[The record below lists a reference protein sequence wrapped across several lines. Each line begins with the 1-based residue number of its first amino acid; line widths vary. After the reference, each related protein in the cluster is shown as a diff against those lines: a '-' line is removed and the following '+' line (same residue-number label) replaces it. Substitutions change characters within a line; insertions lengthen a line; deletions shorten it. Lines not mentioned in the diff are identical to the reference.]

1 MNEEARPPSSSV
13 TQHSAFVISFM
24 NLLGLF
30 RRQIQVARVSGIPVR
45 IDYRWFV
52 VFALS
57 AWVIALSFREGTTIT
72 QFVRLGPAWAWAAG
86 VVTTLALF
94 LSIFGHELSHALL
107 ARAEGI
113 ESDEIVLHPF
123 GGLTRLRREPDNP
136 RAEFRIAIAGPSAS
150 FLIGVLALV
159 GFYVSKLARLDALAA
174 SLSIV
179 GFWNFTIAASNLLP
193 GYPLDGGRVLRAFLW
208 KRTGQLEDAT
218 RAAATG
224 GQLIGGALVVFG
236 GWFYLR
242 VQDPFMGLWLALVG
256 FFLFDAA
263 RSVVRRRGSP
273 RTAGDAMTAPV
284 SVEPD
289 ATVAHFVDHVL
300 PLHRQEAVAV
310 ARGHSL
316 HGILTLRDLKDLPRE
331 RWRQTR
337 VSDVMRPVAPQLF
350 VAPQTPLAR
359 AEALLN
365 DNGAG
370 ALAVVN
376 GEGRLVGLLLS
387 GRVKRRS
394 KSGA

>member
-1 MNEEARPPSSSV
+1 
-13 TQHSAFVISFM
+13 M

-30 RRQIQVARVSGIPVR
+30 RRQIQVARVLGIPVS

-72 QFVRLGPAWAWAAG
+72 QFVRLGEAWAWVAG

-150 FLIGVLALV
+150 FLIGVAALAL
-159 GFYVSKLARLDALAA
+159 FYISKLARLDALAA
-174 SLSIV
+174 SLSII

-218 RAAATG
+218 RAAALG

-242 VQDPFMGLWLALVG
+242 VHDPFMGLWLALVG

-263 RSVVRRRGSP
+263 RSVVRRRKSL

-289 ATVAHFVDHVL
+289 STVGHFVDHVL

-310 ARGHSL
+310 ARGESL

-331 RWRQTR
+331 RWHQTR
-337 VSDVMRPVAPQLF
+337 VQDVMRPVAPQLF

-359 AEALLN
+359 AEALLQ

-387 GRVKRRS
+387 GRVKRRAKAS
-394 KSGA
+394 

>member
-1 MNEEARPPSSSV
+1 MADRFRRS
-13 TQHSAFVISFM
+13 
-24 NLLGLF
+24 LGLF
-30 RRQIQVARVSGIPVR
+30 RRQILIARVSGIPVR

-57 AWVIALSFREGTTIT
+57 AWVIAASFREGTTVT
-72 QFVRLGPAWAWAAG
+72 QFVQLGEPAAWAVGIA
-86 VVTTLALF
+86 TTFALF

-150 FLIGVLALV
+150 FLIGIVALV
-159 GFYVSKLARLDALAA
+159 GFYVSKAAGLDTLAA
-174 SLSIV
+174 ALSII
-179 GFWNFTIAASNLLP
+179 GFWNFVIAASNLLP

-208 KRTGQLEDAT
+208 KKTGQLEDAT
-218 RAAATG
+218 RVASLG

-236 GWFYLR
+236 GYFYLKLG
-242 VQDPFMGLWLALVG
+242 DPFMGLWLALVG
-256 FFLFDAA
+256 FLLFDAA
-263 RSVVRRRGSP
+263 RSVVRRRKSL

-289 ATVAHFVDHVL
+289 ATVSNFVDNFL
-300 PLHRQEAVAV
+300 PLHRQEAFAV
-310 ARGHSL
+310 AQARRL
-316 HGILTLRDLKDLPRE
+316 HGILTLRDLKELPRE
-331 RWRQTR
+331 RWHSTLVR
-337 VSDVMRPVAPQLF
+337 DVMRPVAPDLF

-359 AEALLN
+359 AERLLN
-365 DNGAG
+365 ENGAG

-376 GEGRLVGLLLS
+376 NAGELVGLLLR
-387 GRVKRRS
+387 GRIKRRI
-394 KSGA
+394 KVKP

>member
-1 MNEEARPPSSSV
+1 M
-13 TQHSAFVISFM
+13 
-24 NLLGLF
+24 L
-30 RRQIQVARVSGIPVR
+30 GIPVR
-45 IDYRWFV
+45 IDYRWFI

-57 AWVIALSFREGTTIT
+57 AWVVAFSFQNAEDTTLT
-72 QFVRLGPAWAWAAG
+72 QRVHLDGVWAWAAG
-86 VVTTLALF
+86 IVTTLALF

-150 FLIGVLALV
+150 FLIGVAALV
-159 GFYVSKLARLDALAA
+159 GFYVSKLAGLDAVAA

-218 RAAATG
+218 RIASLG

-236 GWFYLR
+236 CFYFYWR
-242 VQDPFMGLWLALVG
+242 DPFMGLWLALVG

-263 RSVVRRRGSP
+263 HSVVRRRKALQ
-273 RTAGDAMTAPV
+273 TAGDAMTAPV

-289 ATVAHFVDHVL
+289 STVGHFVDHVL

-310 ARGHSL
+310 ARGQSL

-331 RWRQTR
+331 RWHHTR

-350 VAPQTPLAR
+350 VAPHTPLAR

-365 DNGAG
+365 NNGAG

-376 GEGRLVGLLLS
+376 GEGQLVGLLLS
-387 GRVKRRS
+387 GRVKRRTKAS
-394 KSGA
+394 

>member
-1 MNEEARPPSSSV
+1 MNY
-13 TQHSAFVISFM
+13 
-24 NLLGLF
+24 LGLF

-57 AWVIALSFREGTTIT
+57 AWVIAFSFREGTTMT
-72 QFVRLGPAWAWAAG
+72 QFVQLSRPAAWAAG
-86 VVTTLALF
+86 IATTFALF

-113 ESDEIVLHPF
+113 ESDEVMLHPF
-123 GGLTRLRREPDNP
+123 GGLTRLRREPDSP

-150 FLIGVLALV
+150 FLMGVAALA
-159 GFYVSKLARLDALAA
+159 GFYVSKLAGLDALAA
-174 SLSIV
+174 ALSII
-179 GFWNFTIAASNLLP
+179 GFWNFVIAASNLLP

-218 RAAATG
+218 RVASLG

-236 GWFYLR
+236 GWFYFR
-242 VQDPFMGLWLALVG
+242 VGDPFMGLWLALVG

-263 RSVVRRRGSP
+263 RSVVRRRRGV

-289 ATVAHFVDHVL
+289 STVSQFIDNVL

-310 ARGHSL
+310 ARERRL

-331 RWRQTR
+331 RWHTTR
-337 VSDVMRPVAPQLF
+337 VRDVMRPVSPELF
-350 VAPQTPLAR
+350 VGPQTPLAR
-359 AEALLN
+359 AERLMSQ
-365 DNGAG
+365 NGAG
-370 ALAVVN
+370 ALAVIN
-376 GEGRLVGLLLS
+376 QGGELVGLLLR
-387 GRVKRRS
+387 GRVKRRV
-394 KSGA
+394 KVKA

>member
-1 MNEEARPPSSSV
+1 MN
-13 TQHSAFVISFM
+13 F
-24 NLLGLF
+24 LGLF

-57 AWVIALSFREGTTIT
+57 AWVIAFSFREGTTMT
-72 QFVRLGPAWAWAAG
+72 QFVRLGDAASWVAG
-86 VVTTLALF
+86 IATTFALF

-123 GGLTRLRREPDNP
+123 GGLTRLRREPDSP

-150 FLIGVLALV
+150 FLIGVAALA
-159 GFYVSKLARLDALAA
+159 GFYVSKVAGLRALAA
-174 SLSIV
+174 ALSIV

-208 KRTGQLEDAT
+208 KKTGHLEDAT
-218 RAAATG
+218 RVASLG

-236 GWFYLR
+236 GYFYLR
-242 VQDPFMGLWLALVG
+242 VGDPFMGLWLALVG

-263 RSVVRRRGSP
+263 RSVVRRRRTL

-289 ATVAHFVDHVL
+289 TTVGNFIDNVL

-310 ARGHSL
+310 ARARRL
-316 HGILTLRDLKDLPRE
+316 HGILTLRDLKELPRE
-331 RWRQTR
+331 RWHTTR
-337 VSDVMRPVAPQLF
+337 VRDVMRPVSPDLF

-359 AEALLN
+359 AERLMN
-365 DNGAG
+365 ENGAG

-376 GEGRLVGLLLS
+376 NTGELVGLLLR
-387 GRVKRRS
+387 GRVRARVKV
-394 KSGA
+394 KA